1 MVCSG
6 HNYSSLVWVQP
17 LERGWPTHEAHVQN
31 SSSPIIHV
39 ESWACQEI
47 SAMCRPLNKIFV
59 CALKRQLNMNI
70 SFGMTTL
77 WVPLCPAWAWF
88 KKDFKKC
95 VQTKSSPINA
105 HNFVQDLS
113 GLGRVRER
121 KKTVP
126 RCYRLDKDEGKVWAM
141 QGLFLSRRTVGSVD
155 MSIAAF
161 TSSWASLLCQRA
173 ARKKCDVELRP
184 S

>member
-1 MVCSG
+1 MLMVCSG

-88 KKDFKKC
+88 KKDFQKRRPDKVIPNKC
-95 VQTKSSPINA
+95 PQFCPRSQWQYNL
-105 HNFVQDLS
+105 FF

-121 KKTVP
+121 KKNMP
-126 RCYRLDKDEGKVWAM
+126 RYYRLDKDEG
-141 QGLFLSRRTVGSVD
+141 GSK
-155 MSIAAF
+155 SY
-161 TSSWASLLCQRA
+161 
-173 ARKKCDVELRP
+173 ARGV